1 MDFEA
6 EKIRIGIRCRQIRKK
21 LGYTSHETF
30 AYERDLDRSQY
41 GKIESGG
48 YNLTLK
54 VMVRT
59 LNALNVSFSEFF
71 NKDYDSIKIDE

>member
-6 EKIRIGIRCRQIRKK
+6 EKIKIGIRCKQIRKE

-30 AYERDLDRSQY
+30 AYERELDRSQY
-41 GKIESGG
+41 GKIENGG

-54 VMVRT
+54 VLVRT
-59 LNALNVSFSEFF
+59 LNALNVDFSEFF
-71 NKDYDSIKIDE
+71 NDEYNNIKVKK